1 MSYTV
6 LARKY
11 RSQRFEEVIGQGPI
25 ALTLKNAIKTGRVAH
40 AFLFTGTRGVG
51 KTTMAR
57 VLAKALNC
65 FAFEAATTEPCCKCE
80 SCVAINAGDDI
91 DVVEIDGA
99 SNTGVD
105 NIRELRQN
113 AIYRPARARYKIYII
128 DEVHMLST
136 GAFNALL
143 KILEEP
149 PAHVK
154 FIFATTEPNKVI
166 PTIRSRCQRFDFNNI
181 SAKEIALHLASVLRQ
196 EKIEYEEDLVLQ
208 LAKMA
213 KGSMRDGL
221 SLADRLISTGVR
233 PLSVEMLQE
242 FLGRP
247 NSEKIFTLV
256 SKIGESDAAGTLEA
270 AAELM
275 DAGLGEV
282 QIVDALVDYMRD
294 LMVVKSA
301 GKETELLLLSAQERK
316 KVSEAAEK
324 FDIAG
329 LVYNITALEKL
340 RWTIKNS
347 ETARILLEASLLRF
361 ALSEHFLNIDSLLA
375 SSPGGEGTS
384 KKKLLPI
391 NHVADGGETDAGKE
405 SHPFRLND
413 IDSVRN
419 NRQRLLELVT
429 QKLGGGTSGLLSRA
443 VPSSF
448 EGNVLTFTFSSSA
461 GVSKKMCESNGRSEQ
476 IEALLQETFGAEV
489 KLRLE
494 LADGE
499 MQPAD
504 SPQAAKPQAV
514 TGSQKRN
521 RIMQNPA
528 VKNILRE
535 LGATVTD
542 IEEKD

>member
-1 MSYTV
+1 
-6 LARKY
+6 
-11 RSQRFEEVIGQGPI
+11 
-25 ALTLKNAIKTGRVAH
+25 
-40 AFLFTGTRGVG
+40 
-51 KTTMAR
+51 MAR

-80 SCVAINAGDDI
+80 SCVAINTGDDI

-149 PAHVK
+149 PGHVK
-154 FIFATTEPNKVI
+154 FIFATTQPNKVI
-166 PTIRSRCQRFDFNNI
+166 PTIRSRCQRFDFSNI
-181 SAKEIALHLASVLRQ
+181 SAKEIALHLASVLKR
-196 EKIEYEEDLVLQ
+196 EKIEYEDDLVLQ

-213 KGSMRDGL
+213 KGSMRDAL
-221 SLADRLISTGVR
+221 SLLDRLISTGVR
-233 PLSVEMLQE
+233 PLSVEMLEE

-247 NSEKIFTLV
+247 NSEKIFSLV
-256 SKIGESDAAGTLEA
+256 SEIGNSNAAGTLEA
-270 AAELM
+270 AAGLI

-282 QIVDALVDYMRD
+282 QIVDSLVDYMRD

-301 GKETELLLLSAQERK
+301 GAETELLLLSAQERE

-329 LVYNITALEKL
+329 LVYNITTLEKL

-347 ETARILLEASLLRF
+347 ETARTLLEASLLRF

-375 SSPGGEGTS
+375 PPPGGGAAS
-384 KKKLLPI
+384 KKKLLAV
-391 NHVADGGETDAGKE
+391 NHSTDRAEGEAGKE
-405 SHPFRLND
+405 QFPFHLND

-419 NRQRLLELVT
+419 NWQRLLELVT
-429 QKLGGGTSGLLSRA
+429 KKLGRGTAGLLSRA
-443 VPSSF
+443 LPTGFAGS
-448 EGNVLTFTFSSSA
+448 VLTFTFSSSA

-476 IEALLQETFGAEV
+476 IEALLREAFRTDV
-489 KLRLE
+489 KLKLE
-494 LADGE
+494 LAVDEG
-499 MQPAD
+499 QPVD
-504 SPQAAKPQAV
+504 SSQAV

-521 RIMQNPA
+521 RIMQEPA
-528 VKNILRE
+528 VKTILRE
-535 LGATVTD
+535 LGATVTG
-542 IEEKD
+542 IEEKN